1 MVLIFWI
8 VLLMSPA
15 FVHHTYCKISWWT
28 NACVLLTPPISLL
41 MMLGVAQHWFMAR
54 AEHSPNLMGPS
65 CHHSAGHSMGYAPL
79 DVIPVQ
85 GLGLSRSLSESS
97 TYKYFIAIRPQ
108 TDLSPV
114 ACLWHFSTTSIGKVF
129 PCSDTWT
136 EIRGQAF
143 LFLGFPG
150 PRHGRVTP
158 GIGPSVIIKTT
169 QLHGY

>member
-1 MVLIFWI
+1 
-8 VLLMSPA
+8 
-15 FVHHTYCKISWWT
+15 
-28 NACVLLTPPISLL
+28 
-41 MMLGVAQHWFMAR
+41 MLGVTQHWFMAR

-114 ACLWHFSTTSIGKVF
+114 ACLWHFFYYI
-129 PCSDTWT
+129 DW
-136 EIRGQAF
+136 E
-143 LFLGFPG
+143 GFPMFWYLDWDSLTSFLVSG
-150 PRHGRVTP
+150 LPRSPTWARHTRNRTFRDNQNNATP
-158 GIGPSVIIKTT
+158 WIFKNITSWYDKWVIINDNNCD
-169 QLHGY
+169 LRSPLRS